1 MNQQTL
7 NIKESWWK
15 LLISFVYYSF
25 KLDKDICYRNSL
37 LDQDHQLHK
46 IQLMSMMRDI
56 MTIFWSNL
64 FLTPKNIWCCDG
76 KMNILCITTF
86 TFYLTRETSSWC
98 LHSTFT
104 FTFYFSWRR
113 DWCLLVGVC
122 GNVCAISTNTS
133 HYQPQSDTQCSDN
146 QRPLIT
152 NANTEKCWRVKCFL
166 TREFSRDQIT
176 YSRTKKTCCNCWGAM
191 PDL

>member
-7 NIKESWWK
+7 NIKESWWM
-15 LLISFVYYSF
+15 IFIFVTVVTQV
-25 KLDKDICYRNSL
+25 LERMMCVIINHCHG
-37 LDQDHQLHK
+37 HQLHK
-46 IQLMSMMRDI
+46 IQLMSMMRGI
-56 MTIFWSNL
+56 MTMFWSNL

-86 TFYLTRETSSWC
+86 TFYPTRETSSWS

-104 FTFYFSWRR
+104 FTFYFSWQR

-133 HYQPQSDTQCSDN
+133 HYQPQSDTQCWDN
-146 QRPLIT
+146 QHPLIT
-152 NANTEKCWRVKCFL
+152 ANANTEKCWV
-166 TREFSRDQIT
+166 
-176 YSRTKKTCCNCWGAM
+176 
-191 PDL
+191 